1 MRFVNVF
8 PLFRVVKQQGRVGP
22 LDGQVH
28 ASGVLG
34 ERKGPNIAS
43 SKQPTDFVKIL
54 RKSLSAFTQ
63 DSLMAIKS
71 TMRNRVNNLAHFDG
85 LLTDECF
92 SYFMQTSKKMF
103 KII

>member
-8 PLFRVVKQQGRVGP
+8 PVCRVVKHQGRVGP
-22 LDGQVH
+22 KDGQVH

-34 ERKGPNIAS
+34 ERKGLNIAS

-54 RKSLSAFTQ
+54 RKSLSALTQ
-63 DSLMAIKS
+63 DSLVAMES
-71 TMRNRVNNLAHFDG
+71 TMLHEVNNLAYFDG
-85 LLTDECF
+85 LATDEYF
-92 SYFMQTSKKMF
+92 TYFMQTSKKMF

>member
-1 MRFVNVF
+1 M
-8 PLFRVVKQQGRVGP
+8 
-22 LDGQVH
+22 
-28 ASGVLG
+28 LG

-63 DSLMAIKS
+63 DSLLAMES
-71 TMRNRVNNLAHFDG
+71 TMLHEVNNLAHFDG

>member
-1 MRFVNVF
+1 
-8 PLFRVVKQQGRVGP
+8 
-22 LDGQVH
+22 
-28 ASGVLG
+28 VLG

-63 DSLMAIKS
+63 DSLSAMKS
-71 TMRNRVNNLAHFDG
+71 TMHNRVNNLAHFDG
-85 LLTDECF
+85 LATDEYF